1 MLHFGTLD
9 LADSSI
15 REAQRLPP
23 HLIAAVKILT
33 IHHSISNPSLQS
45 EGPGRFK
52 YKREQIPHTITANP
66 CISFSTKTPIFI
78 FFRPLCYV
86 TVGTFARRGLSS
98 TAKTLRSLSGVRGYE
113 Y

>member
-9 LADSSI
+9 PADSSV

-23 HLIAAVKILT
+23 RTIAAGKILT

-52 YKREQIPHTITANP
+52 YKREQIPHTITADP

-78 FFRPLCYV
+78 FFRPLSCISTFTSLCLYV
-86 TVGTFARRGLSS
+86 SKLCSYLV
-98 TAKTLRSLSGVRGYE
+98 
-113 Y
+113 